1 MFGKIFWLGRRDSN
15 PDLQEPKSCVLPII
29 RQPKKEKIYSQA
41 ELNRYRRNE
50 NPEF

>member
-29 RQPKKEKIYSQA
+29 RQPKKEKIYSHP
-41 ELNRYRRNE
+41 ELNRDCWRE
-50 NPEF
+50 KPEF